1 MAFAFYQ
8 PALADEPLSVASVQ
22 LWSAAKDGKAD
33 AIAAA
38 LAAGASVDT
47 TSANGIPALVVA
59 VMSGKTDAVVL
70 LLDAGAKGINESYA
84 IGKARARPL
93 AIATWG
99 GDAQVAK
106 LLLERGAILMADNGE
121 AWRGAIVSES
131 LETVQT
137 LLTAGADPGYRFAD
151 GELPV
156 TVTALRG
163 NLPVMAALLE
173 KKSCGGCRND
183 QGTTPLMYAAARGH
197 ESVVELLIKHSAL
210 LYPVNT
216 NGLNAYKAAQQNKD
230 SESRDR
236 IATLLLKHGA
246 SKQTQNR
253 ELDEGL
259 LQAAYAGDVA
269 RAKDLLDKGADI
281 EARGLPNTTLWLRD
295 VLVASVKHP
304 AMCRLLLDKGANS
317 RARDDA
323 DFTVLH
329 SAASDGSADCIK
341 LLAEHGADADAN
353 AKARHGQTPLYMAV
367 NNVRTANV
375 AALLA
380 VGANPN
386 EIADGESLL
395 AMAKRRQMTKIVQL
409 LDGAGAK

>member
-1 MAFAFYQ
+1 MH
-8 PALADEPLSVASVQ
+8 
-22 LWSAAKDGKAD
+22 LWVGARDGKAD
-33 AIAAA
+33 AITAA
-38 LAAGASVDT
+38 LADGASVNA
-47 TSANGIPALVVA
+47 TSENGIPALVAA
-59 VMSGKTDAVVL
+59 VMSGKADAVAV
-70 LLDAGAKGINESYA
+70 LLDAGAIGINESYA
-84 IGKARARPL
+84 IGKTRSRPL
-93 AIATWG
+93 AVATWRG
-99 GDAQVAK
+99 NAEVAK
-106 LLLERGAILMADNGE
+106 LLLERGATLMADNGN

-131 LETVQT
+131 PETVAV
-137 LLTAGADPGYRFAD
+137 LLAAGADPNFRFPD
-151 GELPV
+151 GESPV

-163 NLPVMAALLE
+163 ILPIMEALLE
-173 KKSCGGCRND
+173 KKGCGSCRND
-183 QGTTPLMYAAARGH
+183 QGTTPLMYAAAFGH
-197 ESVVELLIKHSAL
+197 ESVVELLIKHNVP

-216 NGLNAYKAAQQNKD
+216 NGLNVYKAAQQNKD
-230 SESRDR
+230 QASRER
-236 IATLLLKHGA
+236 IGALLLKHGA
-246 SKQTQNR
+246 SKQAQNR
-253 ELDEGL
+253 EIDEGL

-304 AMCRLLLDKGANS
+304 AMCKLLLDKGANS

-341 LLAEHGADADAN
+341 LLAEHGAAADAN

-367 NNVRTANV
+367 NATRTANV

-380 VGANPN
+380 IGAEPN

-395 AMAKRRQMTKIVQL
+395 AKAKRREMTKIVQL
-409 LDGAGAK
+409 LVGAGAK